1 MSDNP
6 NFIVPIGTQVVCNV
20 DVKNSAGE
28 VLFAKGVVGIVVKSP
43 VDNTHA
49 YRIRFMDETE
59 RTFFRSAFFARK
71 AFQNPTEQAV
81 THDDSLYQRVIY
93 RCVTGSRA

>member
-1 MSDNP
+1 MNNPP

-43 VDNTHA
+43 VDNPHA
-49 YRIRFMDETE
+49 YRVI
-59 RTFFRSAFFARK
+59 FFHVS
-71 AFQNPTEQAV
+71 Q
-81 THDDSLYQRVIY
+81 
-93 RCVTGSRA
+93 